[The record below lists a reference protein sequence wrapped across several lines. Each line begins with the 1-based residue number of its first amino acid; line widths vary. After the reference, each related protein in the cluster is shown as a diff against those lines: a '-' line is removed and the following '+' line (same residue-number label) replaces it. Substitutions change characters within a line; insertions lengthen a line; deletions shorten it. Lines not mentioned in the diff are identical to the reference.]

1 MKKIKLK
8 NISQSNFWISY
19 ADLLAGLL
27 FVFILV
33 LGAIIVKYQYIQLEV
48 EQSHKELEQKKNEI
62 TKQKEELE
70 AKTNEIEVTK
80 HKIENILG
88 IKSEIILKIKN
99 KLKDEVEVD
108 PKSGALRLSGDI
120 LFDQGQSILRDEA
133 KIILLSIIEK
143 LNSLFVLDE
152 TFINNIDRIVIE
164 GHTSSEGTYLY
175 NLKLSQDR
183 AFSVMQFF
191 LEQKKVD
198 LTHIRKYLVA
208 SGRSSSELIIDDKN
222 IEDKIKSRRIE
233 IKFRLRDDEA
243 IKSIEKMLNGRK

>member
-133 KIILLSIIEK
+133 KIILLSI
-143 LNSLFVLDE
+143 LLF
-152 TFINNIDRIVIE
+152 
-164 GHTSSEGTYLY
+164 
-175 NLKLSQDR
+175 Q
-183 AFSVMQFF
+183 
-191 LEQKKVD
+191 
-198 LTHIRKYLVA
+198 
-208 SGRSSSELIIDDKN
+208 
-222 IEDKIKSRRIE
+222 
-233 IKFRLRDDEA
+233 
-243 IKSIEKMLNGRK
+243 